1 MSLLSKDRFMRGSYV
16 PRPRGAFTLRLP
28 VLYFVSFALIALSRL
43 DHPAIKDLRA
53 QAEAW
58 IAPAL
63 SAAMLPLEPARRL
76 VRQVQSSYDGFA
88 ELERVKSENQR
99 LKQWESRA
107 RDLERKMAEL
117 AVLTK
122 ALDQQRIDY
131 RTVRVIATSNGG
143 FLHSALLEAG
153 TEHGIMVGQ
162 PVINAGGVLGRI
174 VEAGRKT
181 SRLLLLTDINSRIP
195 VMVGTNQYRAIL
207 AGDNG
212 PRPRLTMLQS
222 EVSVDQGEEIVTAGI
237 GGMFPRGMHVG
248 VTSFTQGG
256 PRAELDASLGDLEY
270 VSVLLYD
277 NPGLALTKELR
288 LPTDPNQPPR
298 NRVVGEQRSRQ

>member
-16 PRPRGAFTLRLP
+16 PQPRGAFTLRLP
-28 VLYFVSFALIALSRL
+28 VLYFLSFALIALSRL
-43 DHPAIKDLRA
+43 DHPAIKELRA
-53 QAEAW
+53 EAESW

-88 ELERVKSENQR
+88 ELERVKAENQR
-99 LKQWESRA
+99 LKQRESRA
-107 RDLERKMAEL
+107 RDLERKMEEL

-122 ALDQQRIDY
+122 ALEQQSIDY

-153 TEHGIMVGQ
+153 NEQGIVVGQ

-181 SRLLLLTDINSRIP
+181 SRILLLTDINSRIP
-195 VMVGTNQYRAIL
+195 VLVGTNQYRAIL

-212 PRPRLTMLQS
+212 PRPRLTMLPP
-222 EVSVDQGEEIVTAGI
+222 EVTVEQGEEIVTAGI
-237 GGMFPRGMHVG
+237 GGMFPRGMRVG
-248 VTSFTQGG
+248 ITSFTQGS

-277 NPGLALTKELR
+277 NPGLALTRELR
-288 LPTDPNQPPR
+288 LPVDQSQLAR
-298 NRVVGEQRSRQ
+298 NRAKGEQRGSP